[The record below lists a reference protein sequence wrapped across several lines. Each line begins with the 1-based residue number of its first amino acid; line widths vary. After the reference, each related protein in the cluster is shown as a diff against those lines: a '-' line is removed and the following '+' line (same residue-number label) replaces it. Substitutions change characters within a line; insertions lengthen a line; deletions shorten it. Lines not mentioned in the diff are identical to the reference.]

1 MSAYAYACAGG
12 QCEFDAPCFSLSWPL
27 DNTLVLSAI
36 AFRQAAPYLG
46 I

>member
-1 MSAYAYACAGG
+1 MSAYACACG
-12 QCEFDAPCFSLSWPL
+12 QGEFDAPCFSLPSPL

-36 AFRQAAPYLG
+36 AFRQTAPYLG